1 MPHALTHRQ
10 LEYLGFLREY
20 IKENESSPR
29 LDEIAAHFGVKP
41 PTAHK
46 TLEALH
52 EKGYIYFARDSV
64 SGFFIRLLERAGSA
78 ETMIEVVI
86 AGKLN
91 RYGEL
96 TDFPANHGHF
106 SSVLQ
111 GSSPEEVF
119 ALMVSETIPEA
130 SLLHGDLLIC
140 DRGKRPQPGDIA
152 ILPFG
157 RKGKRFFLCKIYSLT
172 SDKNLDNLEASN
184 QYPIPAKLLNTSLG
198 QRFNWTPL
206 AFGKDTEDYFQQQA
220 EKEKMP
226 LRAIPPEFVV
236 ATVLRLTRHLAF

>member
-1 MPHALTHRQ
+1 MPHSLTHRQ
-10 LEYLGFLREY
+10 LEYLRYLRNY

-29 LDEIAAHFGVKP
+29 LDEIAEHFGVKS

-52 EKGYIYFARDSV
+52 DKGYIYFARDSV
-64 SGFFIRLLERAGSA
+64 SGFFIRLIERAGSA

-86 AGKLN
+86 AGKVD

-96 TDFPANHGHF
+96 TDYPEKHGHF
-106 SSVLQ
+106 ASVLQ
-111 GSSPEEVF
+111 GVDPENVF
-119 ALMVSETIPEA
+119 ALAVSQTIPEA
-130 SLLHGDLLIC
+130 SILHGDLLIC
-140 DRGKRPQPGDIA
+140 DVGKRPQPGDIA

-157 RKGKRFFLCKIYSLT
+157 RNGKRFLLCRIHSLT
-172 SDKNLDNLEASN
+172 SDKDLDNLEASN
-184 QYPIPAKLLNTSLG
+184 QYPIPERLLDTSPG
-198 QRFNWTPL
+198 QRFNWVPL
-206 AFGKDTEDYFQQQA
+206 AFGKDTEDYFNQEA

-226 LRAIPPEFVV
+226 LRAIPPEYVM